1 METYRWL
8 ETTNGKELSLFAVEL
23 KEKFSNLSVGE
34 SSAMLGS
41 AMAASMRRKAK
52 ELDISPDEAVDYY
65 FYTVMNN
72 KTRIKK

>member
-1 METYRWL
+1 METYTWL

-23 KEKFSNLSVGE
+23 KEKFSTLTVGE
-34 SSAMLGS
+34 SSSMLGS

-65 FYTVMNN
+65 FYTVMNKN
-72 KTRIKK
+72 IRTKK